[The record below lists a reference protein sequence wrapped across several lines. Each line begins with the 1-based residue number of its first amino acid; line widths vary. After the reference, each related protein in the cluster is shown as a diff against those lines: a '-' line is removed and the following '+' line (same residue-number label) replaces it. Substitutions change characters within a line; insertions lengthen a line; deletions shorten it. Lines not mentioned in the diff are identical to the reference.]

1 MKNLFLKYGIK
12 LNNNQEEKFE
22 KYYELL
28 IYYNQKFNITAIKER
43 EEIIKKHFIDSALGS
58 ELLTNG
64 MLIDVGAGGGFPSI
78 PLKIIKE
85 DLNMTLLE
93 ATRKKCEFLKAVV
106 SELNLNN
113 VEIINKRAEELAKDD
128 NYREKFDYCVARA
141 VARLNTLSEYCLPF
155 VKVGGEFISYK
166 GDSEEEL
173 KESQNAIKILGGKV
187 KEVKNFYLEEA
198 KRDIIIIEKVK
209 STDKKYPRGNG
220 KERKNPL

>member
-28 IYYNQKFNITAIKER
+28 IYYNQKFNITAITER
-43 EEIIKKHFIDSALGS
+43 EEVIKKHFIDSALGS

-78 PLKIIKE
+78 PLKIIKD